1 MPVRA
6 PHTLRKMAWL
16 AGELNG
22 QKPPRRPL
30 ELFNDPLALREA
42 LRRGMERRTVKV
54 SRSRL
59 P

>member
-1 MPVRA
+1 
-6 PHTLRKMAWL
+6 MAWL

-30 ELFNDPLALREA
+30 ELLNDPMALREA